1 MANPFRL
8 EGEWL
13 KAQFHAHSLN
23 SDGEVPPD
31 ELASA
36 YARHGFDV
44 LTISDH
50 WTMTK
55 IDAPAGLLLESVA
68 LTGASSCTPSI
79 DIGRSADQWIGA

>member
-50 WTMTK
+50 
-55 IDAPAGLLLESVA
+55 
-68 LTGASSCTPSI
+68 
-79 DIGRSADQWIGA
+79 